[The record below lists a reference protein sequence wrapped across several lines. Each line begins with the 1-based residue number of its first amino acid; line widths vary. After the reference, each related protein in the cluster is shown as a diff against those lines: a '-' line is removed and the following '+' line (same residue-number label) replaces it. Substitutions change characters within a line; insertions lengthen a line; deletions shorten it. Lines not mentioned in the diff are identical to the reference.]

1 MQGLKIFAPAVFLLG
16 VLLCL
21 KGGAALAA
29 DTSPV
34 PRQKLLRGHWSENK
48 DIMKNNHQAL
58 LKDRMNA
65 EYPLTVLQQN
75 VSIEQCVTCHIVRG
89 EDRAPLSAGDRRHFC
104 RDCHAKQ
111 NVGINCFSCHA
122 SLPASDP
129 YVMGKEVK
137 NADMIKKRLEQW
149 QATQGG
155 KK

>member
-1 MQGLKIFAPAVFLLG
+1 MQGRKILAPAVFLLG

-21 KGGAALAA
+21 EGGAALAA
-29 DTSPV
+29 DALPV
-34 PRQKLLRGHWSENK
+34 HKQKLLRGHWSEKK
-48 DIMKNNHQAL
+48 DIMKNSHQAL

-65 EYPLTVLQQN
+65 EFPPTVLQQP
-75 VSIEQCVTCHIVRG
+75 VSMVQCVTCHVVRG
-89 EDRAPLSAGDRRHFC
+89 EDKAPLSADSVKHFC

-111 NVGINCFSCHA
+111 KVSINCFSCHA

-137 NADMIKKRLEQW
+137 NADMVKKRLEQW